1 MEVPNLP
8 AKETS
13 MQRALSIVMLPILL
27 LLAAGCEMSQGT
39 SRPLGTDNYEVA
51 FATSEEVLSRYFE
64 LRSSNPNTGVI
75 ESAPLPGDAESV
87 RLLSSGP
94 SRRIARMRLRNQE
107 DGVHATLLIE
117 VQQQGS
123 QGFSE
128 MDFNRQNYDGIP
140 RQTPA
145 ERQGATTP
153 EQNDLWTTTRR
164 DRGME
169 VKILGEIRDRLQP
182 APGLLIDDTQ

>member
-1 MEVPNLP
+1 MQHALLMTALP
-8 AKETS
+8 
-13 MQRALSIVMLPILL
+13 VLL
-27 LLAAGCEMSQGT
+27 FLAAGCEMSQGT

-51 FATSEEVLSRYFE
+51 FATSEEILARYFQ

-75 ESAPLPGDAESV
+75 ESAPRLGDEESV

-94 SRRIARMRLRNQE
+94 SRRVARMRLRNQD

-117 VQQQGS
+117 VQQQGNE
-123 QGFSE
+123 GFSE
-128 MDFNRQNYDGIP
+128 MNFNRQNYDGIP

-182 APGLLIDDTQ
+182 TPGLPIDDIE